1 MIFISGADVASL
13 IGAINSSDKDGMF
26 GDSFAWIVMLLIIAG
41 IFGNGFGFGNGAV
54 AAGLTRAEMDSEFIQ
69 RDIFNTNT
77 AVLASAGET
86 QKDVLENRYTS
97 QLCCCNTQKEVLTN
111 RYENALAT
119 ASLQKDILLG
129 NCDIKTAIQ
138 EDGEKTRAL
147 ITANYQASLLEKI
160 NDLKAQVSNNEQTG
174 YLLQT
179 MGRWHAYPSCG
190 CGYNCGCSNGLV

>member
-1 MIFISGADVASL
+1 MTGADVASL
-13 IGAINSSDKDGMF
+13 IGAINSSDRDTGFF
-26 GDSFAWIVMLLIIAG
+26 GDGIWGIIMLLIVAG
-41 IFGNGFGFGNGAV
+41 IFSGGFFGGNGAV
-54 AAGLTRAEMDSEFIQ
+54 AAGLTRNEMDSEFIQ

-77 AVLASAGET
+77 AVLTSAGET

-97 QLCCCNTQKEVLTN
+97 QLCCCNTQKEVLQN